1 MCREVS
7 GASASIRANNVKSLH
22 DRHRL
27 RKARAALLGILL
39 GLAICCGPGTAAF
52 FPAGGAEAAEASA
65 VAAPLQALQ
74 NACALAQR
82 LTTAGKPAEALALID
97 RIRGPVPPQT
107 QTPNRACEQERLN
120 AIIAAQQ
127 AGPAA
132 PAPTTPA
139 QQAGNDWDRFVKNW
153 ATPWVPVGSAIL
165 GLVVLFL
172 VLGRLLVFVPR
183 MPFFKIGS
191 GWRAGLLFG
200 GLGLILLGSCGIVS
214 GLGGASAGAGG
225 ASLARALWGIVVF
238 EGGFVALAGAV
249 ALAFYL
255 SSRLRVALDVRGADG
270 KTNEADSTH
279 IVALLHELGAAPP
292 RGIEMPV
299 GTDVKA
305 LDDTALAVAF
315 SNKLLAAAQKIL
327 TSMFGVT
334 PWRATVSPVG
344 ENLLAVAVTRNGWT
358 VGAASIDR
366 KALGLSG
373 DPAGAPSPA
382 GKGPATKAGTDARTE
397 LHKMAAAFILAT
409 LARKHH
415 GFEGLCGAT
424 DWRSLGLHSIATTG
438 QWADAGTAEALL
450 GKAVDLDQGS
460 MLADIALQY
469 YRLRKEE
476 GRKALAGYAE
486 WLDAKASG
494 IRLDIDAGVKSWAGY
509 GALLYRV
516 EMTFLSVVLNLP
528 LLPEFDELRA
538 KGRAVARGLLIE
550 LPPGRDVPVPG
561 PLAHSMLLHA
571 ALAYHDLS
579 APGDAQFRESGLGY
593 NPAIVPHFVDWYEEA
608 LGSVA
613 PETAYAA
620 ACSIARESG
629 LSQEEKEE
637 KVIERLGYAFTDPG
651 IKAWARSDPEL
662 QGLLGSS
669 IKFREFMGLKPRDDY
684 WKLDPFVPY
693 EKQLRAAGVARPGDL
708 TADATGPHDIRV
720 DLQLSPFVF
729 ARLVRLASLV
739 RRAEAVVYSAE
750 NSGVYRFR
758 VEVVAAMVRAG
769 IESPEEINEAWISD
783 SAVPGHQPDF
793 ITKLRNSLLQRIMEA
808 PEASALKAWL
818 RALKNTPAGGSTA
831 EPETTP
837 AGR

>member
-1 MCREVS
+1 M
-7 GASASIRANNVKSLH
+7 
-22 DRHRL
+22 
-27 RKARAALLGILL
+27 
-39 GLAICCGPGTAAF
+39 
-52 FPAGGAEAAEASA
+52 
-65 VAAPLQALQ
+65 
-74 NACALAQR
+74 
-82 LTTAGKPAEALALID
+82 
-97 RIRGPVPPQT
+97 
-107 QTPNRACEQERLN
+107 
-120 AIIAAQQ
+120 
-127 AGPAA
+127 
-132 PAPTTPA
+132 
-139 QQAGNDWDRFVKNW
+139 
-153 ATPWVPVGSAIL
+153 VPVGLAIL
-165 GLVVLFL
+165 GLVIFFL
-172 VLGRLLVFVPR
+172 VLGRLLVFVPK

-225 ASLARALWGIVVF
+225 ASLVRALWGIVVF
-238 EGGFVALAGAV
+238 EGGFIALAGAV

-270 KTNEADSTH
+270 KTNEADSMH

-334 PWRATVSPVG
+334 PWKVAVSPVG

-358 VGAASIDR
+358 VGAAGIDR

-373 DPAGAPSPA
+373 EPAGAASPA
-382 GKGPATKAGTDARTE
+382 GKGPTTKAATDARTE

-460 MLADIALQY
+460 MLADIALHF
-469 YRLRKEE
+469 YRLRREE
-476 GRKALAGYAE
+476 EQKALAGYAE
-486 WLDAKASG
+486 WLGAKAAG

-528 LLPEFDELRA
+528 MLAEFDELRA
-538 KGRAVARGLLIE
+538 KGRAVARRLLIE
-550 LPPGRDVPVPG
+550 LPPGHDAPVPG
-561 PLAHSMLLHA
+561 PLAHSMLLNA

-593 NPAIVPHFVDWYEEA
+593 NSAMVPHFVEWYEEA

-613 PETAYAA
+613 PGTAYAA
-620 ACSIARESG
+620 ACSIFRESG
-629 LSQEEKEE
+629 LSQEEKI
-637 KVIERLGYAFTDPG
+637 IERLGYAFTDPE
-651 IKAWARSDPEL
+651 IKDWARSDPEL
-662 QGLLGSS
+662 KGLLSSS
-669 IKFREFMGLKPRDDY
+669 IKFRELLGLKPRDDY

-693 EKQLRAAGVARPGDL
+693 EKQLRAAGVERLGDL
-708 TADATGPHDIRV
+708 TADETGPHDIRV

-758 VEVVAAMVRAG
+758 VEVVGALIEAG
-769 IESPEEINEAWISD
+769 IERPEEIPAVWSEEGTAEAAKHPRD
-783 SAVPGHQPDF
+783 LVAEL
-793 ITKLRNSLLQRIMEA
+793 ITSMRQRIMEA
-808 PEASALKAWL
+808 PEAAALKAWL
-818 RALKNTPAGGSTA
+818 RALTDVPADGSPA
-831 EPETTP
+831 EPEPNPT
-837 AGR
+837 GRL